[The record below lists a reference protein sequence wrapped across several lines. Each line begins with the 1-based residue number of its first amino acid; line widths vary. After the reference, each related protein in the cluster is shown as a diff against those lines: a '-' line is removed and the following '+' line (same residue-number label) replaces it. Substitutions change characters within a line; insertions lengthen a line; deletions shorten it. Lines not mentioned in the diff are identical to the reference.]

1 MLGLFKSTKT
11 ARKVTILVVDDD
23 PSIRETIRDRL
34 VARGWDV
41 VMASDGQEALSIASE
56 SKPDVV
62 LLDIHMPQMDGLTAL
77 ECLRDDPELS
87 DILVVMVTSSNSVP
101 DITRAA
107 ACNVADYVTKPFN
120 AVELVARVQEVLQKA
135 KR

>member
-23 PSIRETIRDRL
+23 SSIRETIRDRL

-41 VMASDGQEALSIASE
+41 VMASDGQEALSIAAE

-77 ECLRDDPELS
+77 ECLRDNPELS
-87 DILVVMVTSSNSVP
+87 DILVVMVTSSSSVP